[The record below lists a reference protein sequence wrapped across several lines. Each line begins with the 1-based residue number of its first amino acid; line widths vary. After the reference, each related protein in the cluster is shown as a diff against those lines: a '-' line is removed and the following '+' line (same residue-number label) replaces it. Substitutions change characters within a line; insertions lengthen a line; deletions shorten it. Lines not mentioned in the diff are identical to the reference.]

1 MVLLARAPPPAAALV
16 PVPVLLLEPAAVP
29 GPVPVPVLVQEPEL
43 GLVTVPLLDRPPGGV
58 PPFLVAALAPLPET
72 AQEAES

>member
-1 MVLLARAPPPAAALV
+1 MLG
-16 PVPVLLLEPAAVP
+16 PVPVLLLEPAAVL

-58 PPFLVAALAPLPET
+58 PPSLVAALALLPET
-72 AQEAES
+72 AQEAVP